1 MIKKGLILL
10 FTFYVHDP
18 CFAQNKDL
26 DYYLSSAVSNSPLLN
41 DQRNQLLLNNV
52 DSQILIASKKVQV
65 TGNGN
70 NYYAPVINGYGY
82 DAAITNGA
90 QLQALITATK
100 NLLPKK
106 YLNYQFKD
114 LQLTGDSLR
123 TASKISEQDLKKS
136 IINQY
141 ITTYGDQLQ
150 MDFYD
155 QLHHLLSREE
165 AILKKL
171 TQKNVYKQVDY
182 LSFLITYQQQ
192 ELTHHQ
198 LDLQYKNDFANL
210 NYLAGIFDTTTVTLP
225 PPALY
230 VVRNFYTDT
239 SVFFLKYKIDSL
251 RLINNKA
258 LIDLGYKPR
267 INLFADGGIQ
277 SSLAESPVRH
287 FGTSFGVSFVIP
299 IYDGGQKK
307 LQYSKL
313 AIAESTR
320 LKNKE
325 FFQNQYSQQV
335 AQLLQQLNAIES
347 LLGPIN
353 RQIKYI
359 ETLIEANGKLLETG
373 DIKMTDYVL
382 ALNNYITSKNLVVQN
397 MISRYQVIN
406 QINYWNK

>member
-10 FTFYVHDP
+10 ITFFVHDF

-41 DQRNQLLLNNV
+41 DQRNQLLLNSV
-52 DSQILIASKKVQV
+52 DSQILVASRKVQV
-65 TGNGN
+65 TGIGN

-106 YLNYQFKD
+106 YLNYQFND
-114 LQLTGDSLR
+114 LQITGDSLR
-123 TASKISEQDLKKS
+123 TASKISEQELKKS

-150 MDFYD
+150 MDFNN
-155 QLHHLLSREE
+155 QLHNLLSREE
-165 AILKKL
+165 AILKRL

-198 LDLQYKNDFANL
+198 LELQYKNDFATL
-210 NYLAGIFDTTTVTLP
+210 NYLAGIFDTTNFTLP
-225 PPALY
+225 PPALE

-239 SVFFLKYKIDSL
+239 SVFFLKFKIDSL

-267 INLFADGGIQ
+267 INLL
-277 SSLAESPVRH
+277 LA
-287 FGTSFGVSFVIP
+287 
-299 IYDGGQKK
+299 
-307 LQYSKL
+307 
-313 AIAESTR
+313 
-320 LKNKE
+320 
-325 FFQNQYSQQV
+325 
-335 AQLLQQLNAIES
+335 
-347 LLGPIN
+347 
-353 RQIKYI
+353 
-359 ETLIEANGKLLETG
+359 
-373 DIKMTDYVL
+373 
-382 ALNNYITSKNLVVQN
+382 
-397 MISRYQVIN
+397 
-406 QINYWNK
+406 